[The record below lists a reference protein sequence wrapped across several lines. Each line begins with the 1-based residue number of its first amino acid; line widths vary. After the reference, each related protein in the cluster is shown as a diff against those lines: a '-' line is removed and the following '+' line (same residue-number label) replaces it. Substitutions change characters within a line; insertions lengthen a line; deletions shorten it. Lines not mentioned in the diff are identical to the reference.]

1 MKSKG
6 KRLEAHEQD
15 RFLLADQKTQPNSTG
30 NNHIIEID
38 PVYPLIKS
46 LSYDQIKTVTTNETP
61 FNNNRSFEPIRF
73 ISGDSPGT
81 FDTIRLTSEGL
92 SHGDIRCMD
101 QWTISGVKVSE
112 LDSRIPPVDMV
123 LYLDSSC
130 QEVSFGDHV
139 TTLGMKYRP
148 KRYGKTGNDL
158 FIIDIPSPSALMGG
172 ELGRSLLSDTIPSF
186 IDQVKTIVNRHV
198 QCDVGTF
205 SVSRLDTSTIFQM
218 SEPVSAYIGLFNA
231 ITNQKKGHSEKKYY
245 GDETIQFFNKSRSVG
260 FYDKGAQQNV
270 IKEGLNLLRYEIQ
283 SKKRESVKSVYGG
296 IEFNDLNKESII
308 AKGIQERANAFDKFF
323 PFTVVGSLRD
333 YTNNYNLFR
342 MMKDESKRN
351 HVANFMKVVA
361 LKSGGI
367 TIDQIDSF
375 MRLEGYTPQYIARHT
390 KMLREIEAM
399 WIDPKD
405 LYNDVYQLIQNDIK
419 AVA

>member
-73 ISGDSPGT
+73 VSGESPGT

-92 SHGDIRCMD
+92 SHRDIQCMD

-112 LDSRIPPVDMV
+112 LDSRIPPVNMV

-139 TTLGMKYRP
+139 TTLGMKYLP

-158 FIIDIPSPSALMGG
+158 FIIDIPSPSALMGQPDKP
-172 ELGRSLLSDTIPSF
+172 LLSDSIPSF
-186 IDQVKTIVNRHV
+186 INQVKTIVNRHV

-231 ITNQKKGHSEKKYY
+231 ITNQKKGHSEKKVY
-245 GDETIQFFNKSRSVG
+245 GDESIQFFNKSGSVG
-260 FYDKGAQQNV
+260 FYDKGAQQHAINT
-270 IKEGLNLLRYEIQ
+270 EGLNLLRYEIQ
-283 SKKRESVKSVYGG
+283 SKRRESVKNVYGG
-296 IEFNDLNKESII
+296 IQFNDLQKEEII
-308 AKGIQERANAFDKFF
+308 VKGIKERAKAFNKFF
-323 PFTVVGSLRD
+323 PFEDNESCRN
-333 YTNNYNLFR
+333 YINNYNLFKT
-342 MMKDESKRN
+342 MKDQSKRN
-351 HVANFMKVVA
+351 HVANFMKVLA
-361 LKSGGI
+361 LKEGLIS
-367 TIDQIDSF
+367 IDQLDLF

-390 KMLREIEAM
+390 KALRAM
-399 WIDPKD
+399 QSKWIDTKD
-405 LYNDVYQLIQNDIK
+405 LYNHVYQLIQNDIK